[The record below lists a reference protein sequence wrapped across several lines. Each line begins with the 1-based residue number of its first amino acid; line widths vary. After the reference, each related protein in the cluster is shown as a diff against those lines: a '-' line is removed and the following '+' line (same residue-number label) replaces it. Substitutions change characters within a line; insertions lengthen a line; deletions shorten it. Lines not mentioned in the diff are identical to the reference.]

1 MIRHFLSLKDLSKL
15 EVDFIIQR
23 AIELK
28 KWRNEGYRPNLF
40 EKRVLGMIF
49 EKSSTRTRVSFESS
63 MVEGG
68 GGSIFL
74 TNRDSQMGRGESI
87 ADTSRVISRM
97 VDIIMI
103 RTHSHEA
110 VETFSK
116 YSDVPVI
123 NGLTKAL
130 HPCQILAD
138 LVTYFEFRG
147 NIKNKRVAWIGDG
160 NNMCNSYIEA
170 ADLMDFQLI
179 IACPKGFE
187 PSGISEKN
195 NCELVANPCLA
206 ADGADL
212 VVTDV
217 WASMGDE
224 SEKKDRERAFTKFEV
239 NQEVMDKA
247 NSDALFMH
255 CLPAY
260 RGLEVSKEVLEGNN
274 SVVWHEAE
282 NRLHSQK
289 ALIEFLLNSLK
300 G

>member
-1 MIRHFLSLKDLSKL
+1 MSRHFLSLRDLSKL
-15 EVDFIIQR
+15 EIDSIIQR

-28 KWRNEGYRPNLF
+28 KWRNKGYRPNLF

-63 MVEGG
+63 MIEGG
-68 GGSIFL
+68 GGAIFL

-147 NIKNKRVAWIGDG
+147 NIKNKKVR
-160 NNMCNSYIEA
+160 
-170 ADLMDFQLI
+170 
-179 IACPKGFE
+179 FE
-187 PSGISEKN
+187 
-195 NCELVANPCLA
+195 
-206 ADGADL
+206 
-212 VVTDV
+212 
-217 WASMGDE
+217 
-224 SEKKDRERAFTKFEV
+224 
-239 NQEVMDKA
+239 
-247 NSDALFMH
+247 
-255 CLPAY
+255 Y
-260 RGLEVSKEVLEGNN
+260 
-274 SVVWHEAE
+274 
-282 NRLHSQK
+282 
-289 ALIEFLLNSLK
+289 
-300 G
+300 

>member
-1 MIRHFLSLKDLSKL
+1 MEK
-15 EVDFIIQR
+15 
-23 AIELK
+23 
-28 KWRNEGYRPNLF
+28 NGYRPNLF

-68 GGSIFL
+68 GGAIFL
-74 TNRDSQMGRGESI
+74 TNRDSQMGQGESI

-170 ADLMDFQLI
+170 ADLMDFQLE

-195 NCELVANPCLA
+195 NCKLVANPVPRGRWCRLGGNRCL
-206 ADGADL
+206 G
-212 VVTDV
+212 
-217 WASMGDE
+217 
-224 SEKKDRERAFTKFEV
+224 
-239 NQEVMDKA
+239 
-247 NSDALFMH
+247 
-255 CLPAY
+255 
-260 RGLEVSKEVLEGNN
+260 
-274 SVVWHEAE
+274 
-282 NRLHSQK
+282 
-289 ALIEFLLNSLK
+289 
-300 G
+300 